1 MTASRFLV
9 AMGALALMQPPIA
22 VDARVLTLPSC
33 GGAAHRTMV
42 PGDPADP
49 AQRRDCAKACHAVTD
64 RRGKSGGVKKDCC

>member
-49 AQRRDCAKACHAVTD
+49 AQRRDCVKACHAVTD
-64 RRGKSGGVKKDCC
+64 RRGKSGGGKKDCC